1 MRVCML
7 EAHVYLYST
16 SSIEPGKKK
25 EEHVLVW
32 WCLDLCTLYKHLPT
46 AGRVV
51 ASFDSE
57 DPSENMLAGAL
68 PGGGGSRGDRDATGI
83 SLTELLEFVGL
94 PSDSW
99 DASDVQVNRMQFGG
113 SRLFVG
119 TWLRRE
125 VFF

>member
-1 MRVCML
+1 
-7 EAHVYLYST
+7 
-16 SSIEPGKKK
+16 
-25 EEHVLVW
+25 VW
-32 WCLDLCTLYKHLPT
+32 WCLDLCTHLPA

-68 PGGGGSRGDRDATGI
+68 PGGGGSRGDSDATGI
-83 SLTELLEFVGL
+83 GLTELLEFVGL
-94 PSDSW
+94 PSTSW
-99 DASDVQVNRMQFGG
+99 DASDVKVNRMQLGG

-119 TWLRRE
+119 LWLRRE